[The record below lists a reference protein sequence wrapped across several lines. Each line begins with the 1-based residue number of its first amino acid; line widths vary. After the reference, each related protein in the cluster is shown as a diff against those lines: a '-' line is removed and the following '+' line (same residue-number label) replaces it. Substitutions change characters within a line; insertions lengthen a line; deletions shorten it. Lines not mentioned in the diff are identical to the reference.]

1 MNIQMHKIQVD
12 LSHKQLH
19 KLKKGGK
26 VRIKKG
32 TGFNLIVSPANFNL
46 MTRSFGRS
54 KGLDVVLSPEEL
66 QANRNL
72 IPEIEDATLGS
83 AQADQ
88 MEPSDIQGKGI
99 FGKHADRLLEKH
111 GLKKKAYKVGDIL
124 KPGAKMAIKAGLTA
138 GATALAGTNP
148 ELAPFLPTGVMIAN
162 HFASDYLDNPHKYIG
177 RGLEDSKSTKSI
189 QSGLL
194 SRPIRT
200 LTDQIAQG
208 KASDIINNR
217 LDTNFNYMGRAG
229 LGNMDQE
236 HANQLMNSHLIELRH
251 KEKPIEEYNDDFE
264 GPKSI
269 GHGIRSTL
277 REGGSIGLGG
287 GRLNAFHIP
296 PALQSQPYGANYQ
309 MQHFLP
315 PQYQMYFDPS
325 LDHDHNASIGSG
337 LYAGVGQGLYANQ
350 RRGRGLY
357 AGAGLY
363 AGVGQGLY
371 AGAGLYN

>member
-1 MNIQMHKIQVD
+1 MHKIQVD

-26 VRIKKG
+26 VRIKQG
-32 TGFNLIVSPANFNL
+32 CGFNLIVSPANFNL

-66 QANRNL
+66 HANRNL

-111 GLKKKAYKVGDIL
+111 GLKKRAYHVGNLI
-124 KPGAKMAIKAGLTA
+124 KPGAKLAIKAGLAA
-138 GATALAGTNP
+138 GGVALAGTNP
-148 ELAPFLPTGVMIAN
+148 ELAPFIPAGVMIAN
-162 HFASDYLDNPHKYIG
+162 HYASDYLDNPHKYTG

-217 LDTNFNYMGRAG
+217 MGTNLNYMGTAG
-229 LGNMDQE
+229 LGYMDQE
-236 HANQLMNSHLIELRH
+236 HANQLMNSHLIELRRR
-251 KEKPIEEYNDDFE
+251 EKPIEDYNDDFE

-269 GHGIRSTL
+269 GHGLRRH

-287 GRLNAFHIP
+287 GRLNTYHIP
-296 PALQSQPYGANYQ
+296 PALQSQPHGANYQ

-315 PQYQMYFDPS
+315 PQYQMYFDPT
-325 LDHDHNASIGSG
+325 LDHDHNASMGFG
-337 LYAGVGQGLYANQ
+337 LYAGVGHGLYANQ
-350 RRGRGLY
+350 RRGC
-357 AGAGLY
+357 
-363 AGVGQGLY
+363 GLY

>member
-1 MNIQMHKIQVD
+1 MHKIQVD

-111 GLKKKAYKVGDIL
+111 GLKKTAYKVGDIL

-138 GATALAGTNP
+138 GAAALAGTNP
-148 ELAPFLPTGVMIAN
+148 ELAPFLPAGVMIAN
-162 HFASDYLDNPHKYIG
+162 HYVTDYLDHPHKYIG
-177 RGLEDSKSTKSI
+177 RGLDSSKSI
-189 QSGLL
+189 HSGLL
-194 SRPIRT
+194 SKPIRS

-229 LGNMDQE
+229 LANLDQE
-236 HANQLMNSHLIELRH
+236 HANQNITRQLIDLRH
-251 KEKPIEEYNDDFE
+251 HSKPIQGYSDDFE

-287 GRLNAFHIP
+287 GRLNTYHIP
-296 PALQSQPYGANYQ
+296 PALQSQPHGANFQ

-325 LDHDHNASIGSG
+325 LDHDHNASLGTG
-337 LYAGVGQGLYANQ
+337 LYAGEGQGLYANQ
-350 RRGRGLY
+350 RSGRGLY
-357 AGAGLY
+357 AGVGLY
-363 AGVGQGLY
+363 SGVGQGLY

>member
-1 MNIQMHKIQVD
+1 MHKIQVD

-32 TGFNLIVSPANFNL
+32 TGFNLIVSPGNFNI
-46 MTRSFGRS
+46 MTRSFGKS
-54 KGLDVVLSPEEL
+54 KGLDITLSPEEI
-66 QANRNL
+66 QANRTL

-111 GLKKKAYKVGDIL
+111 GLKKTAYKVGDIL

-138 GATALAGTNP
+138 GAVALAGTNP
-148 ELAPFLPTGVMIAN
+148 ELAPFLPAGVMIAN
-162 HFASDYLDNPHKYIG
+162 HYASDYLDNPHKYIG
-177 RGLEDSKSTKSI
+177 RGLDSSKSI
-189 QSGLL
+189 HSGLL
-194 SRPIRT
+194 SKPLT
-200 LTDQIAQG
+200 SLTDQIAQG
-208 KASDIINNR
+208 RASDIINNR
-217 LDTNFNYMGRAG
+217 MDTNFNYMGRAG
-229 LGNMDQE
+229 LANLDQE
-236 HANQLMNSHLIELRH
+236 HANQGITGHLIDLRH
-251 KEKPIEEYNDDFE
+251 KSRPIQGYSGDFE

-269 GHGIRSTL
+269 GHGIHSTL

-287 GRLNAFHIP
+287 GRLNSQLLP
-296 PALQSQPYGANYQ
+296 PALQSQPHGVNFQ

-315 PQYQMYFDPS
+315 PQYQVYFDPA
-325 LDHDHNASIGSG
+325 LDHDHNASI
-337 LYAGVGQGLYANQ
+337 GQGLYANQ

-363 AGVGQGLY
+363 SGTGQGLYAGAGLYSGTGQGLY